1 MAICCVKSNSTEPV
15 LASVEMTTCP
25 EASQKNPSGDEV
37 AECND
42 LKNLSTD
49 KCGTGVPTAMPP
61 NMSSIPPQAGV
72 ITISKED
79 NKGNFEKSNVHDKET
94 ATKEGINEKWIP

>member
-1 MAICCVKSNSTEPV
+1 MLSCCWFFLSFLNIKVTLGIKH
-15 LASVEMTTCP
+15 
-25 EASQKNPSGDEV
+25 
-37 AECND
+37 D
-42 LKNLSTD
+42 LENLSTD

>member
-1 MAICCVKSNSTEPV
+1 MKLMAICCVKSNSTEPV

-37 AECND
+37 VECND
-42 LKNLSTD
+42 LENLSTD

-61 NMSSIPPQAGV
+61 NMSSVPPEAGV

-94 ATKEGINEKWIP
+94 ATKEGINEK